1 MEKEGFDVSKRA
13 RRFSPRLRRGG
24 TQVMTALMA
33 PVLVGFTALTVDVG
47 RLYVRKQAL
56 SNGVDA
62 AALAGGRELPNK
74 SAAEAEAKRVAAA
87 NHIDTSR
94 VTTRFEERG
103 SGGSA
108 GQASIRAA
116 SVSEPKYNYMKV
128 SAVEDVP
135 MTFARIFGI
144 NQWPVQAN
152 AAVAVT
158 GGGGQTVNTIPSGS
172 TPFGI
177 DKETITASG
186 NVSVIIHACSF
197 QQFWVLPFG
206 NQPDAVQNM
215 ITNGNPNTVSVGDL
229 IDVASPKNPNY
240 WYAVINGVN
249 ERIQRAESSPI
260 YSAQDASNATASN
273 PRVVIVALVDPA
285 NGNANH
291 TDTTQAKV
299 VGFAAMYL
307 LDIRQERTTE
317 GAKQYFLDGKL
328 VDIVTPDAAH
338 DPNRPDPDKTLQ
350 VTLRTGGGELDPL
363 KLRLVE

>member
-1 MEKEGFDVSKRA
+1 MEKEGFSVSKRTM
-13 RRFSPRLRRGG
+13 RFSPRMRRGG
-24 TQVMTALMA
+24 TQVMVALLA

-74 SAAEAEAKRVAAA
+74 AAAESEAKRVAAA

-94 VTTRFEERG
+94 LTTQFEARSSG
-103 SGGSA
+103 SSA
-108 GQASIRAA
+108 SQASIRAVSA
-116 SVSEPKYNYMKV
+116 SEPKYNYMKV
-128 SAVEDVP
+128 NAVEDVP

-158 GGGGQTVNTIPSGS
+158 GGGGETVNTIPSGS

-177 DKETITASG
+177 DKTAIQANG
-186 NVSVIIHACSF
+186 NVSVVIHACSM

-206 NQPDAVQNM
+206 NLPDAVKNM
-215 ITNGNPNTVSVGDL
+215 ITNGNPNSVSVGDL
-229 IDVASPKNPNY
+229 VDLASPKNPNY
-240 WYAVINGVN
+240 WYSVIDGVT
-249 ERIQRAESSPI
+249 ERIDRAQANPI
-260 YSAQDASNATASN
+260 YAGQDAGSATASN
-273 PRVVIVALVDPA
+273 PRVVIVALVDAGKDP
-285 NGNANH
+285 NNAK
-291 TDTTQAKV
+291 QAKV

-307 LDIRQERTTE
+307 LDVRQETTTQ
-317 GAKQYFLDGKL
+317 GGKQYWLDGKL

-338 DPNRPDPDKTLQ
+338 DPNRPDPDKSVQ

>member
-1 MEKEGFDVSKRA
+1 MKEGLNVNKRA
-13 RRFSPRLRRGG
+13 IRFSPRLRRGG
-24 TQVMTALMA
+24 TQVMVALMA
-33 PVLVGFTALTVDVG
+33 PVLVGFTALTVDIG

-74 SAAEAEAKRVAAA
+74 VAAESEAKRVAAA
-87 NHIDTSR
+87 NHIDTNR
-94 VTTRFEERG
+94 VTTRFEERPAG
-103 SGGSA
+103 SSSGSA
-108 GQASIRAA
+108 TIRAA
-116 SVSEPKYNYMKV
+116 SASEPKYNYMNV
-128 SAVEDVP
+128 NAVEDVP

-144 NQWPVQAN
+144 KQWPVQAN

-158 GGGGQTVNTIPSGS
+158 GGDGQTVNTIPSGS

-177 DKETITASG
+177 DKQTISASG
-186 NVSVIIHACSF
+186 NLSVIIHACAF

-215 ITNGNPNTVSVGDL
+215 ITNGDPNTVSVGDL

-240 WYAVINGVN
+240 WYSVINGVN
-249 ERIQRAESSPI
+249 ERIQRAQANPT
-260 YSAQDASNATASN
+260 YAAQDASDATASN
-273 PRVVIVALVDPA
+273 PRVIIVSLVAPA
-285 NGNANH
+285 DGNANH

-299 VGFAAMYL
+299 VGFAAVYL
-307 LDIRQERTTE
+307 IGIRQERTTD

-338 DPNRPDPDKTLQ
+338 DPNRPDPDKSVQ